1 MSDIR
6 DDFLRADTATRLELA
21 RNTSH
26 HAALRELLGEAALN
40 EYIALSKRLDADHL
54 AINYPPNL
62 LFVPGVMGSLLDS
75 TLGGVWWI
83 DVRTRQHLN
92 DLALS
97 SDGATDKDAANEVRA
112 FNVDS
117 TYEPFLLAARN
128 APDIGARA
136 FPYDWRKQLTLAA
149 DRLAAQIEQMQTDNG
164 GKPVH
169 LVGHS
174 MGGLAIRAALMKRPD
189 IWPKL
194 GRIIFIGTPHYG
206 SPAIAGYLKNHLWG
220 FDLMAL
226 LGIYL
231 SRDTFRTLWGVLSML
246 PAPAGTYPGTR
257 PSDKPEDRWHTNGD
271 TYQHP
276 CANFDLYQAEAWKL
290 DLKPDETKQLQTVL
304 DAARSFHEQLAQ
316 AHLDLTNDQRAQMTV
331 IAGVGQWTLF
341 RLEFAREFWG
351 LWEHTVKVTEPVHGN
366 IHREGDG
373 RVPLASAQLDYVN
386 RYYIRGVHGGLPN
399 IPAVYKAVFDII
411 NQRNVELATTPAQAL
426 SDHLAPSSTTSE
438 TPNLDGTTLAPGANK
453 DDPGYLTDTPPEE
466 RDALTQRLQQLDAEL
481 DGDQLPQF
489 TRIKLL

>member
-1 MSDIR
+1 MSDIA

-21 RNTSH
+21 RNANH
-26 HAALRELLGEAALN
+26 HTALRELLGEEALN
-40 EYIALSKRLDADHL
+40 EYITLSQRLDADHL
-54 AINYPPNL
+54 AVNYPPNL

-83 DVRTRQHLN
+83 DVRTRKHLN

-97 SDGATDKDAANEVRA
+97 SDGTTDKDAANEVRA

-117 TYEPFLLAARN
+117 SYEPFLLAARN
-128 APDIGARA
+128 TADIGSRT
-136 FPYDWRKQLTLAA
+136 FPYDWRKQLTLCA
-149 DRLAAQIEQMQTDNG
+149 DQLVTQLEQMQTQNG

-174 MGGLAIRAALMKRPD
+174 MGGLMIRATLMKRPD
-189 IWPKL
+189 LWPKL

-226 LGIYL
+226 LGLYL

-257 PSDKPEDRWHTNGD
+257 SSDKPEDRWHNNGD
-271 TYQHP
+271 DYQHP
-276 CANFDLYQAEAWKL
+276 CANFDLYNAGAWKL
-290 DLKPDETKQLQTVL
+290 DLKPSETKQLQTVL
-304 DAARSFHEQLAQ
+304 DAARAFHEELAQ
-316 AHLDLTNDQRAQMTV
+316 SHFELSNDQRAQMTV

-341 RLEFAREFWG
+341 RLEFVREFWG
-351 LWEHTVKVTEPVHGN
+351 LWEHTIKVTEPIHGN
-366 IHREGDG
+366 IHRVGDG

-386 RYYIRGVHGGLPN
+386 RYYVRGVHGGLPN
-399 IPAVYKAVFDII
+399 IPAVYNAIFDII
-411 NQRNVELATTPAQAL
+411 NERDVELATTPAQAL
-426 SDHLAPSSTTSE
+426 SEHLAPSSSTSE
-438 TPNLDGTTLAPGANK
+438 APHLDGTALPPSATG
-453 DDPGYLTDTPPEE
+453 DDPGYLTDTRPEE
-466 RDALTQRLQQLDAEL
+466 HDDLTERLQQLDGKLNADE
-481 DGDQLPQF
+481 LPQF